1 MRYFWTHD
9 PHFIVKMPL
18 FSLIVAL
25 ISMHSFYVGITTIER
40 TSEGENH
47 ITIQVFSDDL
57 ALAVFQKAGQESQLA
72 NQTPAT
78 DSLLKRYVMAHLGIF
93 NGTTR
98 LPIQFLGYEQ
108 QGDQTFLYL
117 LNAKGSQAP
126 DRIVNNLLME
136 RFERQIHIIQYTEGN
151 CRWSDYTRRE
161 QPSLAIRCP

>member
-1 MRYFWTHD
+1 
-9 PHFIVKMPL
+9 
-18 FSLIVAL
+18 
-25 ISMHSFYVGITTIER
+25 
-40 TSEGENH
+40 
-47 ITIQVFSDDL
+47 
-57 ALAVFQKAGQESQLA
+57 
-72 NQTPAT
+72 
-78 DSLLKRYVMAHLGIF
+78 MAHLGIF